1 MNFQKPN
8 PWVNDCVNFL
18 ATGSEHH
25 LLALRKR
32 TVRKV
37 GFFDTLCFSQQAGL
51 VCDTLCENLLGARL
65 SNLLTHARAA
75 QLIPQLFVL
84 GDSNAKKRD
93 KVVSQATR
101 SGKRLLF
108 WERLLH
114 WLICKEHGYAYDSRV
129 IDPLKRRL
137 VIEAL
142 VETPGYIMRLEAHE
156 HSAQHDQHHDFVW
169 KTLVG
174 DVQRWLPRFDFEF
187 LEALL
192 RAPKALERLAVWQWE
207 EITFKYDVD
216 HRDRTMTERHYAQL
230 VRLCAAGVLHGL
242 RTPDYVLVSFVMAI
256 GAKPGSQPD
265 VVEQAV
271 LDSLIQLETIKDDRL
286 PHLLTLMVPGCRRDF
301 IAAFEA
307 QPRYATALRKIEPL
321 FAAKLVSTSPL
332 RERWLQEYP
341 EITEH
346 VLVRELG
353 L

>member
-18 ATGSEHH
+18 ATGSSHH
-25 LLALRKR
+25 LHALQSR

-37 GFFDTLCFSQQAGL
+37 NFFDTLCFSQQVGL
-51 VCDTLCENLLGARL
+51 VCDTLCENLLGVRL
-65 SNLLTHARAA
+65 SNLLIHARAA

-84 GDSNAKKRD
+84 RDSNAKKRD
-93 KVVSQATR
+93 QVVSQATR

-108 WERLLH
+108 WERLLY
-114 WLICKEHGYAYDSRV
+114 WLIGKEGGNAYDSRV
-129 IDPLKRRL
+129 IDPLKRQL

-142 VETPGYIMRLEAHE
+142 LETPGHVIRRKAHE
-156 HSAQHDQHHDFVW
+156 DAAQSERFHDFVW
-169 KTLVG
+169 KTLLNEI
-174 DVQRWLPRFDFEF
+174 QRWLPRFDFEF
-187 LEALL
+187 LDALL
-192 RAPKALERLAVWQWE
+192 CAPKVLEQLSVWQWE

-216 HRDRTMTERHYAQL
+216 HRDRAMTGRHYAQL

-256 GAKPGSQPD
+256 GAKPGNQPD

-271 LDSLIQLETIKDDRL
+271 LDSLIQLETIQDDRL

-346 VLVRELG
+346 VLARELG